1 MFCNFANKVA
11 PLLEKSVYKFLILGC
26 SLGLTLLVRIPQEY
40 IFVNAWSLNYQRILF
55 GEKIP
60 TESIWSPPEH
70 HHRAPLWLARLAL
83 EQDDPSMAQALVV
96 PLLAT
101 GEPLALRILGQV
113 FLAQGDLNAAVQS
126 WVKIG
131 DFFSLIQTAKLAESE
146 GRLQDAELAYRG
158 GWLAVPDA
166 GTLPLANFLL
176 NTKNDPVAAEEVLR
190 ISLERVQLPDL
201 NWLRALGNSLRA
213 QARWDEALKIYQ
225 KALAQNPEDIY
236 TLSLIGRVFYEGK
249 NDLDTAR
256 RIFEKMIALAP
267 EKSDGYFY
275 LAQVLASDGNY
286 ANADQMFQDALA
298 RNPDD
303 AYIWLKRAK
312 IAHQS
317 GNLMLAMDVYLHAI
331 QQFPNYAPLY
341 FEISWVYQ
349 GNNQA
354 EAATHAI
361 QQALALQNPPNTA
374 YYLRAG
380 RIFEWSGAKA
390 EAKLAYEQALIL
402 DSHNSAA
409 SDALNRL
416 ERSMMSP

>member
-225 KALAQNPEDIY
+225 TPTEGACVQVGEGVYVENEGSKA
-236 TLSLIGRVFYEGK
+236 
-249 NDLDTAR
+249 
-256 RIFEKMIALAP
+256 
-267 EKSDGYFY
+267 
-275 LAQVLASDGNY
+275 
-286 ANADQMFQDALA
+286 
-298 RNPDD
+298 
-303 AYIWLKRAK
+303 
-312 IAHQS
+312 
-317 GNLMLAMDVYLHAI
+317 DVYNNDQCNHSPEPNAAI
-331 QQFPNYAPLY
+331 CDNLTPGHVCYAGTTQYSIQGTEDDMVVYVLDVAAGCV
-341 FEISWVYQ
+341 IS
-349 GNNQA
+349 
-354 EAATHAI
+354 
-361 QQALALQNPPNTA
+361 
-374 YYLRAG
+374 
-380 RIFEWSGAKA
+380 
-390 EAKLAYEQALIL
+390 YE
-402 DSHNSAA
+402 
-409 SDALNRL
+409 
-416 ERSMMSP
+416 